1 MKTERAPCEGAPSP
15 TLTSSPVA
23 HVKGTTY
30 NNFRWPEGAIACLLR
45 DFERA
50 SSIGV
55 WESHCYG
62 VLWTKAFRA
71 YNARVS
77 LYRGDFLTTGCKEH
91 KVSDA
96 LKNLEIEGLLTR
108 SYTQNDKG
116 HMAGPMLFIIRALS
130 GAESIV
136 HEMHNG
142 NEPLCMESP
151 SSVHTSEEVRKR
163 KEREAPRR
171 PTLNNWLAYAH
182 EIKWDDKDANNAFDY
197 YESVGWMQRDGR
209 PIVDWRAC
217 AKRCSKRAH
226 KPPSVG
232 IIQPKAKIKGI
243 YDGCESPPAYKRLGF
258 KSRAKWEKAGC
269 PYD

>member
-1 MKTERAPCEGAPSP
+1 MKTEEQLPEDALSR
-15 TLTSSPVA
+15 TQTSSSTTLF
-23 HVKGTTY
+23 KGASY

-50 SSIGV
+50 KSIGV

-96 LKNLEIEGLLTR
+96 LKNLETEGLLTR

-116 HMAGPMLFIIRALS
+116 QMAGPMFFTIKALS
-130 GAESIV
+130 GGNSIV
-136 HEMHNG
+136 HEAHNG

-151 SSVHTSEEVRKR
+151 SSVHTSEEVRIR
-163 KEREAPRR
+163 KEGEAPRR
-171 PTLNNWLAYAH
+171 PTLDGWLAYAQ
-182 EIKWDDKDANNAFDY
+182 EIKWDKHDARGAFDY
-197 YESVGWMQRDGR
+197 YQSIGWMQGENR
-209 PIVDWRAC
+209 PVVNWRAC
-217 AKRCSKRAH
+217 AKRCSRIAYKTPAIG
-226 KPPSVG
+226 PSNS
-232 IIQPKAKIKGI
+232 KAKIKGI
-243 YDGCESPPAYKRLGF
+243 YDGCEAPPTYKLLGYE
-258 KSRAKWEKAGC
+258 SRAKWEEAGR
-269 PYD
+269 PYS